1 MANVERAYLE
11 LDDALF
17 RHRDRRGGLPAVRE
31 LLHLLRRCTDAD
43 YPNVPPPE
51 RLGHEFARD
60 ALAMLDALQ
69 AAPPRL
75 QAPVAEARQDSGPAP
90 PTAGQ
95 RWQALF
101 PAGTELDLS
110 PFEAD
115 AVIRRRRAQVR
126 ELDDEIA
133 LLSRRV
139 DRLRG
144 LPVRMQ

>member
-11 LDDALF
+11 LEDALF
-17 RHRDRRGGLPAVRE
+17 RHRDCQGGLAEARE
-31 LLHLLRRCTDAD
+31 LLHLLRRCTDVD

-60 ALAMLDALQ
+60 ALSMLESIQEAQ
-69 AAPPRL
+69 PPATGAAA
-75 QAPVAEARQDSGPAP
+75 QQDSGAAP
-90 PTAGQ
+90 LSAGQ

-101 PAGTELDLS
+101 PAGTELGLS

-115 AVIRRRRAQVR
+115 VVIRRRRAQVV
-126 ELDDEIA
+126 ELDGEIA

-139 DRLRG
+139 DRLRS